1 MNKLFFASAALVLA
15 ASTQAATVK
24 QAGIMS
30 DYLFRGISQT
40 NHDIGV
46 YVKATNTNKNAY
58 SSIRF
63 ININASEEAEG
74 VPVEMDVNFGYNMQF
89 DDFNIDLEVIT
100 YNYLVDTR
108 SDETEFKIGTSL
120 NNVLDIN
127 LYRGIKRNTWYPE
140 LVLEKY
146 LSNRLYLDAS
156 AGVWLKDDVDDIGI
170 TGHVELGRDFPELY
184 GIDIYVGASAISDS
198 TPFGGE
204 YDQDEEDINYLFG
217 LRKNF

>member
-1 MNKLFFASAALVLA
+1 MYKLLTSLMLLA
-15 ASTQAATVK
+15 IANGAQAATVK

-30 DYLFRGISQT
+30 DYLFRGMSQT
-40 NHDIGV
+40 NHEIGV
-46 YVKATNTNKNAY
+46 YVKATNTNRNAY

-63 ININASEEAEG
+63 INIDTVEDAEG
-74 VPVEMDVNFGYNMQF
+74 VPIEMDVNFGYNMIF
-89 DDFNIDLEVIT
+89 DDFNIDFEVIT

-108 SDETEFKIGTSL
+108 NDETEFKIGTSL
-120 NNVLDIN
+120 NSVLDIN

-140 LVLEKY
+140 VVLEKY

-156 AGVWLKDDVDDIGI
+156 AGVWLKDDTDDSGI

-184 GIDIYVGASAISDS
+184 GIDIYIGASAISDS

-204 YDQDEEDINYLFG
+204 YDQDEEDINYLLG